1 MCKIA
6 HFARQMG
13 GQKFH
18 KFNAVLISG
27 PYDLD
32 LKKGVDFDLKNSVYL
47 DLNSSAAGNLDL
59 KPEMC
64 QECT

>member
-1 MCKIA
+1 M
-6 HFARQMG
+6 
-13 GQKFH
+13 KF
-18 KFNAVLISG
+18 KGRGVSFYKKKSG

>member
-1 MCKIA
+1 M
-6 HFARQMG
+6 R
-13 GQKFH
+13 KFRL
-18 KFNAVLISG
+18 FLFG